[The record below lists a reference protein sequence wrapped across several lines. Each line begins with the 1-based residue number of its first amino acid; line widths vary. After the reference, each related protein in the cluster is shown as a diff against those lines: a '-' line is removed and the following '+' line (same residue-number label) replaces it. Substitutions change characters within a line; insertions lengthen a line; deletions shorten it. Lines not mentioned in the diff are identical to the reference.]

1 MVARTPTRGALW
13 GLLIAAVLGAAA
25 PAARAADFAV
35 IFMYHRFGEGGVPST
50 NITIEQFEAHLAEI
64 ATGKYSVLPLPE
76 IVAAL
81 RARTPLPDRTIAITV
96 DDAYLSVYTEAWP
109 RLKAAGLPF
118 TLFVATDPVDQGLR
132 GYMSWDQ
139 IRDLARAG
147 VSIGSQTA
155 SHLHMV
161 TASPRRNAAE
171 ISKSNRRFAAEL
183 GFEPELFAYPYGEYS
198 LAARAVVIEAGFKAA
213 FGQHSGV
220 AYARHDLES
229 LPRFALNE
237 TYGGIR
243 RFRLAANAL
252 PLPVSD
258 VTPRDAL
265 LTENPPAFG
274 FTVAEELKGLGQL
287 ACYASHQ
294 REKARIERLGERRF
308 EVRLE
313 APFPPGRARI
323 NCTMPAEGQRWRWYG
338 VQFFVP

>member
-1 MVARTPTRGALW
+1 MVARMPSLGALRVT
-13 GLLIAAVLGAAA
+13 LVAAVVAALA
-25 PAARAADFAV
+25 PAARAADSAV

-50 NITIEQFEAHLAEI
+50 NITIEQFEGHIAEI
-64 ATGKYSVLPLPE
+64 ATGKYSVLPLAE

-81 RARTPLPDRTIAITV
+81 RARAPLPDRTIAITV

-132 GYMSWDQ
+132 GYMNWDQ

-147 VSIGSQTA
+147 VAIGSQTA

-161 TASPRRNAAE
+161 EASPRRNAAE
-171 ISKSNRRFAAEL
+171 LAKSNRRFAEEL
-183 GFEPELFAYPYGEYS
+183 GAEPELFAYPYGEHG
-198 LAARAVVIEAGFKAA
+198 LAVREVVTGAGFKAA

-220 AYARHDLES
+220 AYAGHDLYS

-237 TYGGIR
+237 TYGGIS
-243 RFRLAANAL
+243 RFRRAANAL
-252 PLPVSD
+252 PLPVDD

-265 LTENPPAFG
+265 LTDNPPAFG
-274 FTVAEELKGLGQL
+274 FTVATEIAGLGQL

-294 REKARIERLGERRF
+294 REPARVERLGARRF

-313 APFPPGRARI
+313 TPFPPGRARI
-323 NCTMPAEGQRWRWYG
+323 NCTVPASGQRWRWYG